1 MHTTQGTRHAAS
13 LAMDAM
19 PPWRAFLAPR
29 SSSTQDARRWMRT
42 VLFALL
48 GSATFLVL
56 IGAAA

>member
-1 MHTTQGTRHAAS
+1 MHTTHGTRHAPS
-13 LAMDAM
+13 LAIDVM

-42 VLFALL
+42 VLFAVL
-48 GSATFLVL
+48 GTTTFLVL